1 MEIVPGADVDATEAV
16 PDVHLSRLAAG
27 EETSVQGF
35 RIDPGAEV
43 PEHSHPHEQAGVI
56 VRGTLTFRVD
66 GEELRVGPGDTYV
79 ISGDE
84 PHGVINE
91 SEEAVVGYD
100 VFSPPRT
107 DPDWAE

>member
-1 MEIVPGADVDATEAV
+1 MEIVSGADAAATEAV

-27 EETSVQGF
+27 AETSVQGF

-56 VRGTLTFRVD
+56 VSGTLTFLVD
-66 GEELRVGPGDTYV
+66 GEERPVGPGDTYV
-79 ISGDE
+79 IPGDE
-84 PHGVINE
+84 PHAAANRG
-91 SEEAVVGYD
+91 EEPVEGYD